1 MASRWAG
8 CRSFNGMC
16 ASAGVECGSLHAQAL
31 LRPRVAYIPARTVW
45 SSASLA
51 TIARSHLTKLL
62 AARSILDLDFEWDDI
77 KAAENLRHHG
87 VSFAQAALAFR
98 DPFAVEWIGLREAHG
113 EERIILLGMTG
124 NQVLT
129 VVYTERAE
137 RIRIISAR
145 RATRNEQDLY
155 YRENAT

>member
-1 MASRWAG
+1 M
-8 CRSFNGMC
+8 
-16 ASAGVECGSLHAQAL
+16 
-31 LRPRVAYIPARTVW
+31 I
-45 SSASLA
+45 
-51 TIARSHLTKLL
+51 
-62 AARSILDLDFEWDDI
+62 DLEFEWDDI
-77 KAAENLRHHG
+77 KDAENVRRHG

-98 DPFAVEWIGLREAHG
+98 DPFAVEWFDLREAYG

-145 RATRNEQDLY
+145 RATKNEQDLY
-155 YRENAT
+155 YRENAP